1 MDFRQTYSLITVLFL
16 LLAIAAMVVF
26 FVMPEDRTWFYTLA
40 GIAIVIR
47 IGQYI
52 ARFFYNRNLRKEK
65 RKKLREQ
72 FPIEE

>member
-1 MDFRQTYSLITVLFL
+1 MNFRQTYSLITVLFL

-40 GIAIVIR
+40 GIAIATR

>member
-26 FVMPEDRTWFYTLA
+26 FVTPEDRTWFYTLA

-52 ARFFYNRNLRKEK
+52 ARFFFNRNLRKEK

-72 FPIEE
+72 FPTEE

>member
-26 FVMPEDRTWFYTLA
+26 FVTPKDRTWFYTLA
-40 GIAIVIR
+40 SIAIVIR

-52 ARFFYNRNLRKEK
+52 ARFFFNRNLRKEK

>member
-26 FVMPEDRTWFYTLA
+26 FVTPEDRTWFYTLA

-52 ARFFYNRNLRKEK
+52 ARFFYNKNLRKEK